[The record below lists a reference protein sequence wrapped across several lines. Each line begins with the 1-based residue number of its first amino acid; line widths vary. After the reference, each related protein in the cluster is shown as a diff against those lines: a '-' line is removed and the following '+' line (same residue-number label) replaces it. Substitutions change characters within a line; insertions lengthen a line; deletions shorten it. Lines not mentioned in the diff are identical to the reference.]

1 MFRDHEFCN
10 NLHRNMNLITSFYSL
25 ENLIVSWKNSRAEV
39 RGAGADKV
47 VKN

>member
-1 MFRDHEFCN
+1 
-10 NLHRNMNLITSFYSL
+10 
-25 ENLIVSWKNSRAEV
+25 VSWKNSRAEV